1 MATSFLFNSSNGLDR
16 FRDDSIIQGL
26 LANKYVLLNFDEF
39 TDWYMPPASRSGPS
53 RTANYSNPYAST
65 ALRRQVSYDDKT
77 SVAIDVL
84 PKFATMCHGIGEDYG
99 RVSVENVLNSS
110 NNFDLLVAVYS
121 DYEAVS
127 NLGTTK
133 TVSNNKIKQIVAFI
147 IVELGEC
154 QKKPNTVSVRLIC
167 GIERK
172 LYRRSFPP
180 FKAGILLAAYLYCI
194 KNSRYDQEGILE
206 LAGGYPNVSG
216 FMTYTKLGFNY
227 DKSLYGPDC
236 FDDFHNLPMSVN
248 LVKMSLEDIVNWIG
262 DVTRRRIDNID
273 DPTMLYKLK
282 DYKDS
287 NPDELLL
294 LQNLGNMLYRLEL
307 AGQNA
312 LSYYMTQTA
321 YLSPVEDFLIKDY
334 IKNQTNVRGGYDV
347 ESFRNYVRN
356 FKDRLIKDMGKDCS
370 DGVCDKT
377 VRCINGVCNWFGQ
390 KDAFGGKNKRR
401 RHKTKKHKTR
411 KHKTRKHKTKKH
423 KTK

>member
-1 MATSFLFNSSNGLDR
+1 MTTSFLFNSSNGLDR

-26 LANKYVLLNFDEF
+26 LANNYVLLNFDEF
-39 TDWYMPPASRSGPS
+39 IDWYLPPPSRSGPS
-53 RTANYSNPYAST
+53 RAANNNSLYAPT
-65 ALRRQVSYDDKT
+65 PLRRQTSYDNKT
-77 SVAIDVL
+77 LVANEVL
-84 PKFATMCHGIGEDYG
+84 PKFADMCHGIGERYG
-99 RVSVENVLNSS
+99 HDSVENVLNSS
-110 NNFDLLVAVYS
+110 NNFDFLVAVYS

-154 QKKPNTVSVRLIC
+154 QKKPNTVSVNLIC
-167 GIERK
+167 GIEKK
-172 LYRRSFPP
+172 LYKRGFPS

-194 KNSRYDQEGILE
+194 KNSRYEQEGILE
-206 LAGGYPNVSG
+206 LAGGYTNVSG

-227 DKSLYGPDC
+227 DKTLYGSNC
-236 FDDFHNLPMSVN
+236 FNDFNNLPMSVN
-248 LVKMSLEDIVNWIG
+248 LVKMNLEDIINWVA

-307 AGQNA
+307 AGQRA
-312 LSYYMTQTA
+312 LSEYMSQTA
-321 YLSPVEDFLIKDY
+321 YLSPVEEFLIEEY
-334 IKNQTNVRGGYDV
+334 TNNQKTVRGGYDI
-347 ESFRNYVRN
+347 ESFRNFMTN
-356 FKDRLIKDMGKDCS
+356 FKDRQIKTIGKDCS

-377 VRCINGVCNWFGQ
+377 VRCINGVCNWFGK
-390 KDAFGGKNKRR
+390 KDAFGGKNK
-401 RHKTKKHKTR
+401 KR
-411 KHKTRKHKTKKH
+411 KHKTRKYKTIKHKTIKH